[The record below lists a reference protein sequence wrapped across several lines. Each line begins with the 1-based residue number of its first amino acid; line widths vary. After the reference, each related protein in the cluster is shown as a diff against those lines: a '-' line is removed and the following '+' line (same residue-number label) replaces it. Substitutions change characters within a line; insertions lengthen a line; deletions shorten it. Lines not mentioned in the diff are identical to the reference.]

1 MRTRKYTINIDLY
14 GVIINLYISASPQKT
29 KSRINGEKE
38 SLPENVSKD
47 GDAEAFFLW
56 NEPDDKE
63 YDVIFHPS
71 AGPYLISH
79 EALHVTLAICSVCG
93 ITVNSDNDE
102 PITYLHSHIVEE
114 IDKRIRKKTAK
125 INYI

>member
-1 MRTRKYTINIDLY
+1 MKTRKYTIEIPLY
-14 GVIINLYISASPQKT
+14 GVIINLYISNNPQKT
-29 KSRINGEKE
+29 KSRISGEKE
-38 SLPENVSKD
+38 SLPEDANKD
-47 GDAEAFFLW
+47 GTAEAFFLW
-56 NEPDDKE
+56 NDPDDKE

-93 ITVNSDNDE
+93 IAVNADNDE

-114 IDKRIRKKTAK
+114 IDKRVRKKHG
-125 INYI
+125 